1 MKITGGTDLHA
12 SIKKKG
18 REKDRRGLSGRKEEK
33 EKREGE
39 KEGT

>member
-1 MKITGGTDLHA
+1 MHPLRGE
-12 SIKKKG
+12 
-18 REKDRRGLSGRKEEK
+18 RERDRRGSSGRKEEK